1 MVAIGPTGTTSW
13 PGRVAAQWQPPAA
26 SGFASA
32 SRPGARPLAE
42 QPMGAR
48 PFSEVLRDAL
58 AQVNQLQLEAQAQ
71 AEALARGDVQ
81 ELHRLTLAVERAQL
95 ALELTVAVR
104 NRLLE
109 AYQEISRMP
118 I

>member
-1 MVAIGPTGTTSW
+1 MAAGVERLEALAAT
-13 PGRVAAQWQPPAA
+13 PGRWAALPV
-26 SGFASA
+26 
-32 SRPGARPLAE
+32 RPGGSGQGTAV
-42 QPMGAR
+42 R
-48 PFSEVLRDAL
+48 PFSQVLKEAL

-81 ELHRLTLAVERAQL
+81 DMHQVTLAVERAQL

-109 AYQEISRMP
+109 AYQEISRIP
-118 I
+118 V

>member
-1 MVAIGPTGTTSW
+1 MGPTDAGNW
-13 PGRVAAQWQPPAA
+13 PARLSADWGRPAA
-26 SGFASA
+26 SSP
-32 SRPGARPLAE
+32 SSPGAR
-42 QPMGAR
+42 GARLSADDAAPVR

-81 ELHRLTLAVERAQL
+81 DLHRVSLALERAQL